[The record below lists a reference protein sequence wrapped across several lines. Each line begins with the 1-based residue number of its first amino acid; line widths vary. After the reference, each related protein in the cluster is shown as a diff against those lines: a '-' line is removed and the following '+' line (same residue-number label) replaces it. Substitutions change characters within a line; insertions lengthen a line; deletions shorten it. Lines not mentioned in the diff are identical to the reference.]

1 MKPRER
7 VLRAFRR
14 LEGLPDRVP
23 IQFDLCTQLLEH
35 FAQGY
40 YLTHPQP
47 VPPENTIVSFF
58 RPFYAMTIMLQFCHP
73 DGAGLRHGET
83 LQYHPSLAVQQFGF
97 QVDLCSMTSESGRY
111 GNS

>member
-1 MKPRER
+1 
-7 VLRAFRR
+7 
-14 LEGLPDRVP
+14 
-23 IQFDLCTQLLEH
+23 LEH
-35 FAQGY
+35 VTY
-40 YLTHPQP
+40 QP
-47 VPPENTIVSFF
+47 IRKPLGWVFSVHTQKQNILVDEVIIIATQTFLVPPENTIVSFF
-58 RPFYAMTIMLQFCHP
+58 RSFYAMTIMLQFCHT